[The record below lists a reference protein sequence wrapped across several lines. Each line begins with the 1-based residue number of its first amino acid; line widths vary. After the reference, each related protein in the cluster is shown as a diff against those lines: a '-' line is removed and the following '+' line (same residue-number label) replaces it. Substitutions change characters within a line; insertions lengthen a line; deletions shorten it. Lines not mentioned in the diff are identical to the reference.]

1 MVEFLLEQGA
11 DPNEVF
17 EGHTIWEYFIHYIHT
32 FDTSVYILI
41 LVRGSKILKRLLET
55 FMKSGADLDI
65 CCIEDDKIWD
75 RVFNYE
81 PSGTRFLDSKDFLIN
96 HVVPS
101 TDADRKRYKRVES
114 TSSGSTTSIF
124 SAESPRT
131 IDQSKVSDSNE
142 DSMDDNE
149 NLSFQ
154 ERHSLAA
161 VIKYLFATEGDP
173 HGADELLEL
182 MVTLK
187 AAKNPSEDRQS

>member
-1 MVEFLLEQGA
+1 
-11 DPNEVF
+11 
-17 EGHTIWEYFIHYIHT
+17 
-32 FDTSVYILI
+32 
-41 LVRGSKILKRLLET
+41 
-55 FMKSGADLDI
+55 MKSGADLDV

-81 PSGTRFLDSKDFLIN
+81 LSGTLGMWFTDSRNLLIN

-101 TDADRKRYKRVES
+101 TDADTKRYRRVDG

-131 IDQSKVSDSNE
+131 TDQSEVSDSDE
-142 DSMDDNE
+142 GSMDENE